1 MLLSNSGLGQMIEST
16 SLIGPLA
23 YVWNHSTSG
32 GAPAGAGPTTS
43 AAAPSP
49 KIIRDVRTVPI
60 LSENFSPQT
69 TRTGRSTSWSKRTA
83 SASPYGSP
91 AQAATTSQEAC
102 VWKIPSWP
110 ESQVATEGII
120 FALVHEQKTTAPI
133 SSGRRPDFSS
143 ARRAAISA
151 R

>member
-23 YVWNHSTSG
+23 YVWYHSTSG
-32 GAPAGAGPTTS
+32 GAPAGAGPTTR

-49 KIIRDVRTVPI
+49 KIIREVRTVPI

-69 TRTGRSTSWSKRTA
+69 SSTGRSTSWRSRTA
-83 SASPYGSP
+83 SESPYGSP
-91 AQAATTSQEAC
+91 AHAATMSHEAW
-102 VWKIPSWP
+102 VWSMPSWP
-110 ESQVATEGII
+110 DSQVASDGII
-120 FALVHEQKTTAPI
+120 LVDVHEQKSTAPI

-143 ARRAAISA
+143 APCAARRAM
-151 R
+151 

>member
-1 MLLSNSGLGQMIEST
+1 MLLSNSGLGQTIEST

-43 AAAPSP
+43 AASPAP

-69 TRTGRSTSWSKRTA
+69 SSTGRSTSWSRRTA
-83 SASPYGSP
+83 SASPYGRP
-91 AQAATTSQEAC
+91 AHAATMSHEAG
-102 VWKIPSWP
+102 VWKSPSWH
-110 ESQVATEGII
+110 ESHVASDGII
-120 FALVHEQKTTAPI
+120 LALVHEQKRTAPI
-133 SSGRRPDFSS
+133 SSGPRPHFSR
-143 ARRAAISA
+143 AR
-151 R
+151 